1 MVMCPAIFG
10 TLKILSVVS
19 GGYKMRIMQMHK
31 VSFNDFFFSA
41 LAMLSFLCQNIVII
55 FYTLWESRHGV

>member
-31 VSFNDFFFSA
+31 VSFNDFFFST
-41 LAMLSFLCQNIVII
+41 LAMLRSLF
-55 FYTLWESRHGV
+55 FAKTLW